1 MWFILAL
8 YSVRKQTFIY
18 ARENKDK
25 KIEENEKTKE
35 KRIDRVEVYVT
46 VEHTVTITIIKKIG
60 CGWRIARSHNHPI
73 AWTYWVTD
81 TVIQVLNAYGFA
93 RVALNSVLNPGS
105 QFFFLFNSCRDPDG
119 FIGASGWIQKD
130 SFGIRAGFLPFPAA
144 GSCSI
149 LSISGTVEF
158 RPGILLPSSCCISGR
173 FLPERYRNLQETV
186 RNAREIIP
194 VAAGSEGRNRRP
206 GLWS

>member
-1 MWFILAL
+1 M
-8 YSVRKQTFIY
+8 
-18 ARENKDK
+18 
-25 KIEENEKTKE
+25 
-35 KRIDRVEVYVT
+35 
-46 VEHTVTITIIKKIG
+46 
-60 CGWRIARSHNHPI
+60 
-73 AWTYWVTD
+73 
-81 TVIQVLNAYGFA
+81 LNAYGFA

-158 RPGILLPSSCCISGR
+158 RPGILLPSSWCFSGGL
-173 FLPERYRNLQETV
+173 LPERSRNQQETV
-186 RNAREIIP
+186 RNTRDIRP
-194 VAAGSEGRNRRP
+194 VPSGSGGRNRRP
-206 GLWS
+206 GYEMRCKTRILILRKRRFIL